1 MIKMVESSK
10 RPKTPNEVAIT
21 MVLIGLTAIFTII
34 ILALLGTSVVLG
46 LGADLSVLIALYV
59 CLLPTTIGAL
69 LPAIGL
75 SGISRLYKR
84 KIVAKSGKAIET
96 AGDADVVLLDKTG
109 TITVGNRQ
117 AIEFIPFE
125 GYTEEDVGEAAF
137 LSSWHD
143 DTPEGRSILRLA
155 YEKGF
160 MPKELN
166 SLATSEVYPFSAS
179 HPNKRRKNNSCRS
192 HVAKRRQIRKRAN
205 AHSKKSLYCAEE
217 TEADIL
223 ESEINIIKG
232 APESI
237 KTLQQLF
244 PKTMI

>member
-1 MIKMVESSK
+1 M
-10 RPKTPNEVAIT
+10 
-21 MVLIGLTAIFTII
+21 
-34 ILALLGTSVVLG
+34 SVTLG

-75 SGISRLYKR
+75 SGMSRLYKS
-84 KIVAKSGKAIET
+84 KIIAKSGKAIET
-96 AGDADVVLLDKTG
+96 AGDTDVVLLDKTG

-117 AIEFIPFE
+117 AIEFVPFA

-160 MPKELN
+160 VPNELN
-166 SLATSEVYPFSAS
+166 SLATSEVFPFSAS
-179 HPNKRRKNNSCRS
+179 TRTSGVKITTQSNLTL
-192 HVAKRRQIRKRAN
+192 AKRRQTI
-205 AHSKKSLYCAEE
+205 SKG
-217 TEADIL
+217 
-223 ESEINIIKG
+223 KG
-232 APESI
+232 
-237 KTLQQLF
+237 
-244 PKTMI
+244 